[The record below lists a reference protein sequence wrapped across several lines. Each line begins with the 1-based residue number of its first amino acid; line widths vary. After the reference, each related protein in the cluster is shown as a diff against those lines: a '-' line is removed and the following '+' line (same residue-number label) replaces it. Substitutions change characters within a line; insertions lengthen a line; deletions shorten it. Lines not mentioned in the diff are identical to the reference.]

1 MEEGTVSEREAQREF
16 DDLLHSELWQLPRH
30 AMGVSFPHGDLASW
44 RLRAEDERALRYFGV
59 PVFEPGGGRHGVQ
72 LVGDVQ
78 SSEHPVID
86 SAAGPVFRLGT
97 YWGRSLGVLEGT
109 GEVVAVPAESGRP
122 VAYVNSGA
130 RPFVETAWR
139 WGLAIPVLRRMDDYE
154 QLYDSLERF
163 HKLACALDPQ
173 VAEGGKFGWWPGI
186 IGSW

>member
-1 MEEGTVSEREAQREF
+1 
-16 DDLLHSELWQLPRH
+16 
-30 AMGVSFPHGDLASW
+30 
-44 RLRAEDERALRYFGV
+44 
-59 PVFEPGGGRHGVQ
+59 

-78 SSEHPVID
+78 SCEHPVIV

-109 GEVVAVPAESGRP
+109 CEVVAVPAESGRP

-163 HKLACALDPQ
+163 YELVCALDPE
-173 VAEGGKFGWWPGI
+173 VEEGGKFGWWPGI